1 MIITIQPL
9 KKGYEIIVTDIYTF
23 ADLSQFDVTK
33 EASKLAEV
41 MFEQTGVRPTIK
53 ILPIQTKPM
62 AMKSRTY
69 PAKKQ
74 AVAKK
79 GKVVKKAKAKK

>member
-1 MIITIQPL
+1 MIITIQQVNDRTVIRFGSL
-9 KKGYEIIVTDIYTF
+9 EITTNVLSLATTIASGLADAHWEKTGERIV
-23 ADLSQFDVTK
+23 V
-33 EASKLAEV
+33 KL
-41 MFEQTGVRPTIK
+41 
-53 ILPIQTKPM
+53 LPIKHTPM

-79 GKVVKKAKAKK
+79 GKVVKKAVKK